1 MTIYF
6 PKYLP
11 TYLYTY
17 LPMSTLA
24 NNCKHFITETSEG
37 VGIRQRRSDS
47 EGRIREAP
55 EGAQNH
61 RPGKHLVQQPSAK
74 SVDGVLWIWNRSYRR
89 LRKEVRVD
97 DNLWEF

>member
-1 MTIYF
+1 
-6 PKYLP
+6 
-11 TYLYTY
+11 
-17 LPMSTLA
+17 MSTLA

-61 RPGKHLVQQPSAK
+61 RPGLNPHRPKFPQVNSNAQDVALH
-74 SVDGVLWIWNRSYRR
+74 
-89 LRKEVRVD
+89 
-97 DNLWEF
+97 